1 MEKRYYSIQWRYF
14 NDDTTYCCHIY
25 GTWQDALNYDKIENR
40 DNIVHYSFDDI
51 TDIPILAKCR
61 EAAYV
66 V

>member
-1 MEKRYYSIQWRYF
+1 MEKRYYFIQWRYF
-14 NDDTTYCCHIY
+14 NDDTTHAAYIY

-61 EAAYV
+61 EDAYV